1 MKAVMESLQHRV
13 GDTTKAPS
21 TSVGIHASSP
31 VEGETNLTFWLHG
44 AESTANNFSVCQV
57 VVLRWVLTSLLGV
70 ARTIALHA
78 TEMQSLRSR
87 SINVLMGQAQS
98 TPMNHE
104 NKVET

>member
-1 MKAVMESLQHRV
+1 MESLQHRV

-31 VEGETNLTFWLHG
+31 VEGETNVTFWLHG
-44 AESTANNFSVCQV
+44 AESTAENNFFLMPSSRPTLGFDIAVGV
-57 VVLRWVLTSLLGV
+57 V
-70 ARTIALHA
+70 RTIATPRHRDA
-78 TEMQSLRSR
+78 ITE
-87 SINVLMGQAQS
+87 ITEHLMGSDGAGPQS